1 MIKIYEKEVYL
12 EFGTGDI
19 CIASGYV
26 ESEQGVGFVTFC
38 NQEPR
43 EIGKIGDVKLGE
55 EYDIDD
61 FPVVMKFNKKESI
74 DVVIKALLGAK
85 KLMG

>member
-1 MIKIYEKEVYL
+1 MIRICKKEAYL

-19 CIASGYV
+19 CIASGYI

-43 EIGKIGDVKLGE
+43 EIGKMGDVELDKK
-55 EYDIDD
+55 YSIDD
-61 FPVVMKFNKKESI
+61 FPVVMKFSKKESI
-74 DVVIKALLGAK
+74 DVVIKALLDAK
-85 KLMG
+85 KLMK

>member
-1 MIKIYEKEVYL
+1 M
-12 EFGTGDI
+12 
-19 CIASGYV
+19 
-26 ESEQGVGFVTFC
+26 GFVTFC